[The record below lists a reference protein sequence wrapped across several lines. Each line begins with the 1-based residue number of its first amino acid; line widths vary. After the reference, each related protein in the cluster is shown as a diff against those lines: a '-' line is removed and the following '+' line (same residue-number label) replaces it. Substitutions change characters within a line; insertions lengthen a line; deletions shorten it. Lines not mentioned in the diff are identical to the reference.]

1 MQSGRVAHLVRRLST
16 GDSRL
21 KGNLNLNHNI
31 TKYCHSVLSNTH
43 NDFNYAKRFYRCVNN
58 LQIII
63 HIFFCGDLF
72 VTCFF
77 FHVSDLGL
85 PRIRPRLNI
94 SVCLF

>member
-31 TKYCHSVLSNTH
+31 TKDCHSVLSNRS
-43 NDFNYAKRFYRCVNN
+43 NDFGHAKRFYRCVIN

-63 HIFFCGDLF
+63 QIILF
-72 VTCFF
+72 VVMFLSLVVFF
-77 FHVSDLGL
+77 MFQ
-85 PRIRPRLNI
+85 I
-94 SVCLF
+94 